1 MKSEI
6 MNHNNQ
12 TTNRNEL
19 IDKKIMERS
28 KLVYANDLCQA
39 KMKQLLM
46 LAKRT
51 AALAIWLIEIEI
63 DGVKSESSARWLGS
77 DLMQQ
82 VGIEN

>member
-1 MKSEI
+1 
-6 MNHNNQ
+6 
-12 TTNRNEL
+12 
-19 IDKKIMERS
+19 MEKS
-28 KLVYANDLCQA
+28 KLVYANELCQG

-63 DGVKSESSARWLGS
+63 DSVKSESGARWLGS